1 LSAANRKSIKSI
13 IRKIRLIRFIR
24 FQKYVYTH
32 TPKQSMTTRL
42 IPLILI
48 LMFTV
53 SHFSQQPPIEAG
65 VPKALAEWR
74 AARYSNVRYKL
85 SLTLEKMSPVL
96 KGTVEI
102 RVNVSPLPRGTNF
115 GGGLNR
121 PSPEPINESMPPIIL
136 DWRKI
141 PGHEKDSTI
150 SNVTVNGLEV
160 SEVPAESFL
169 WKKVLHFY
177 FDKNEHLVFPDGI
190 EPGENVIKLDF
201 TSPILAS
208 GSAITRYVD
217 KEDGSEYL
225 YSLFVPSDASTAF
238 PVFDQPDLKAKFAL
252 SLEVPE
258 LSWNAISNGKPHR
271 RALLISELNPYRTR
285 FFVDFEETKPIST
298 YVFAFAAGPWEE
310 FDEAGGAGGNLSGSE
325 GVPTGV
331 GKPWSSNAQRG
342 TLPTG
347 RVSASDA
354 DKSNQDK
361 NVRSSESGYRPT
373 SGGSPTLNFGHSYPD
388 STCQHPRRK
397 HDR

>member
-1 LSAANRKSIKSI
+1 
-13 IRKIRLIRFIR
+13 
-24 FQKYVYTH
+24 
-32 TPKQSMTTRL
+32 
-42 IPLILI
+42 
-48 LMFTV
+48 MFTV

-65 VPKALAEWR
+65 VPKALAQWR
-74 AARYSNVRYKL
+74 AARYSDVRYKL
-85 SLTLEKMSPVL
+85 NLTLEKMSPVL
-96 KGTVEI
+96 KGTIEI
-102 RVNVSPLPRGTNF
+102 RVNVSPLPKGTL
-115 GGGLNR
+115 GPGGLSASV
-121 PSPEPINESMPPIIL
+121 PPAVAGGEVPPIIL

-331 GKPWSSNAQRG
+331 GKPWSSNAQRD
-342 TLPTG
+342 TLATG

-354 DKSNQDK
+354 GKSNQDK
-361 NVRSSESGYRPT
+361 NVRSSEAGGAPT
-373 SGGSPTLNFGHSYPD
+373 GGAGPAAG
-388 STCQHPRRK
+388 PRGGERGG
-397 HDR
+397 RR